1 MVFLENVYYIIIVA
15 WTLFYIFN
23 TIFSLGNGLPWE
35 SCEKGS
41 KLDSD
46 LEIAIIEL
54 SFVCIN
60 YQSFQTEH
68 GPPTIATTQKL
79 MSHLINRL
87 HILFTELNLKA
98 KPLLPSNLIGSKL
111 IFHNPHFQDVLD
123 LYSKF
128 VILHYSN
135 GVLKISDG
143 IEDIGGMRWELFG
156 YLIGAWIIVYF
167 VVWKGLHNSGKVI
180 ENVPDINEKDP
191 KNG

>member
-1 MVFLENVYYIIIVA
+1 MKNVA
-15 WTLFYIFN
+15 
-23 TIFSLGNGLPWE
+23 
-35 SCEKGS
+35 
-41 KLDSD
+41 
-46 LEIAIIEL
+46 
-54 SFVCIN
+54 
-60 YQSFQTEH
+60 
-68 GPPTIATTQKL
+68 
-79 MSHLINRL
+79 
-87 HILFTELNLKA
+87 
-98 KPLLPSNLIGSKL
+98 
-111 IFHNPHFQDVLD
+111 D
-123 LYSKF
+123 LYSNF